1 MPGIKFLSGQELRDI
16 LKANGFVFV
25 SQKSSHMKLRRK
37 IEVGSEIITF
47 TAIVPDHKTLKIG
60 TLSSIVRQS
69 GLQREL
75 FEK

>member
-1 MPGIKFLSGQELRDI
+1 
-16 LKANGFVFV
+16 
-25 SQKSSHMKLRRK
+25 MKLRRK